1 MRLQN
6 DELKKII
13 SNLTLFATLSDE
25 TIDALVEK
33 FSISSH
39 KLGEMILH
47 KGEQGEYFYIVYSG
61 KLKVIDHN
69 AEREEIIIAQLSK
82 GDFFGE
88 RSLLKGEPVSSYIK
102 TDSETV
108 LARLSKNDFMTLVE
122 QESDF
127 NHYIQNYLFNRA
139 VQSFLRKFSVFGE
152 LSAKETSVWIKSL
165 QFENIVKK
173 GNWVFRQGDIADK
186 FYVIVGGHAEVI
198 INENGTNR
206 VIATLDEGQFF
217 GELAIINDAPRAA
230 GIYATTDLKLVS
242 MDKVSFKKLINSQPA
257 LAEKIDNVIEMYQM
271 QKQSGNEFGS
281 TYKDKEEL
289 TPAQEDI
296 LRKEAKEFEP
306 YIPKKKSWFSSHV
319 EEYPFVEQGDESD
332 CAASCISMVCK
343 KYDKH
348 VNISKIKD
356 IANVS
361 SSSATLLS
369 ISYASEKMGF
379 NTKALQVTFENLSSL
394 SLPAIIQWDDYHY
407 VVLYEVNKNEAVIAD
422 PAKGIVKIKREDFI
436 KSFNG
441 FVLVMEPT
449 SALHQ
454 LQESSLSFDRF
465 LTTIRPHK
473 RLTVEIFIVSL
484 IVSLFGLATP
494 IFTRLIIDN
503 IIVHQNVT
511 LLNTVVVGML
521 IITIF
526 MGLSIAL
533 RTYLITYLSN
543 KVQMSMLGS
552 FYKHILSLPMRF
564 FSQRKVGDIMARFN
578 ESSRVQHM
586 LTSSSLGLFVDIIML
601 IVYVAVMFSFNVNLT
616 LMIMGFILLATLL
629 TVSFTGML
637 KKLSNKSFAK
647 SAQADAYLVESITGI
662 HTIKSTA
669 SEITS
674 RWKWED
680 LYVES
685 LKVRSKAAMINSMTQ
700 SVAQMLR
707 TLSIMILLWYGTYL
721 VMEGEMTIGQVMA
734 FNMIVMM
741 VMAPINKILGMW
753 NEIQETI
760 MSVERLNDIYDQTP
774 EERLDEESLQHLP
787 KINGHIKF
795 EKVNFAYSRADKYIL
810 KNVTFEASPGQTIAI
825 IGRSG
830 SGKTTLINMLMRF
843 FTPTAGKI
851 LIDGY
856 NIHQMSIQSLRQ
868 QIGTVLQETHLFNG
882 TIRENIALGKPD
894 SSFGEIVEA
903 ATLAAAHEFIKDLP
917 MGYNTV
923 VGERGMGLSGGQK
936 QRLAIARALIGDPKI
951 LIFDEATSA
960 LDNESEKAIQTNLES
975 ITKDRTT
982 FIIAHR
988 LSTVK
993 NADKILVLDRG
1004 AIVEEG
1010 NHEQLI
1016 KKRGLYFYLHS
1027 QSLSMS

>member
-1 MRLQN
+1 MQN
-6 DELKKII
+6 NELKKII

-25 TIDALVEK
+25 TQDNLANK
-33 FSISSH
+33 FEITSH
-39 KLGEMILH
+39 PLGEMVLN
-47 KGEQGEYFYIVYSG
+47 KGDEGEYFYLVYSG
-61 KLKVIDHN
+61 KLKVLDYN
-69 AEREEIIIAQLSK
+69 NEKEEIVIALLNK
-82 GDFFGE
+82 GEFFGE
-88 RSLLKGEPVSSYIK
+88 RSLLKGEPASSWIK
-102 TDSETV
+102 TDTETV
-108 LARLSKNDFMTLVE
+108 LARLSKKDFMELV
-122 QESDF
+122 QKESDF
-127 NHYIQNYLFNRA
+127 SHYIQNYLFNRA

-165 QFENIVKK
+165 QFENIVK
-173 GNWVFRQGDIADK
+173 QGDYVFNQGDEADK
-186 FYVIVGGHAEVI
+186 FYVIVGGKADVVI
-198 INENGTNR
+198 NIDGKNKI
-206 VIATLDEGQFF
+206 VSTLDEGQFF

-230 GIYATTDLKLVS
+230 GIKAQSDLKLVS
-242 MDKVSFKKLINSQPA
+242 MDKESFKKLIDAQPA

-281 TYKDKEEL
+281 TQSDVDEL
-289 TPAQEDI
+289 TPAEED
-296 LRKEAKEFEP
+296 LLAKKDEYFEP
-306 YIPKKKSWFSSHV
+306 YIPKKKSFFASRPP
-319 EEYPFVEQGDESD
+319 EYPLVEQNNESD
-332 CAASCISMVCK
+332 CAAACITMVCK

-348 VNISKIKD
+348 VSMTKVRD

-361 SSSATLLS
+361 SEGATLLS

-379 NTKALQVTFENLSSL
+379 NTKAMQAKFEDLSSIT
-394 SLPAIIQWDDYHY
+394 LPAIIQWNDYHY
-407 VVLYEVNKNEAVIAD
+407 VVLYEADKKGVVIAD
-422 PAKGIVKIKREDFI
+422 PAHGIVKVSKEAFN

-441 FVLVMEPT
+441 FILIMEPT
-449 SALHQ
+449 ASLHMV
-454 LQESSLSFDRF
+454 EEASLSFDRF
-465 LTTIRPHK
+465 LSTIRPHK
-473 RLTVEIFIVSL
+473 RLTTEIFIVSL

-494 IFTRLIIDN
+494 LFTRLIIDN
-503 IIVHQNVT
+503 IIVHQNVS
-511 LLNTVVVGML
+511 LLNTVIIGML
-521 IITIF
+521 IITLF

-564 FSQRKVGDIMARFN
+564 FNQRKVGDIMARFN

-601 IVYVAVMFSFNVNLT
+601 VIYVLVMFSFNVNLT
-616 LMIMGFILLATLL
+616 LMIMGFILLATFI

-669 SEITS
+669 SETTA

-680 LYVES
+680 LYTES
-685 LKVRSKAAMINSMTQ
+685 LKVKSKATMINSMTGA
-700 SVAQMLR
+700 VAQMLR
-707 TLSIMILLWYGTYL
+707 TLSIMLLLWYGTYL

-741 VMAPINKILGMW
+741 VMAPISKILGMW
-753 NEIQETI
+753 NEIQETR
-760 MSVERLNDIYDQTP
+760 MSVERLNDIYDLP
-774 EERLDEESLQHLP
+774 AEEKLKEDSIQHLP
-787 KINGHIKF
+787 TVKGHIKF
-795 EKVNFAYSRADKYIL
+795 EKVNFAYSRAEKYIL
-810 KNVTFEASPGQTIAI
+810 KNVTFEAAPGQTIAI

-856 NIHQMSIQSLRQ
+856 NIHQMSIQSLRN

-894 SSFGEIVEA
+894 ASFGEIVEA
-903 ATLAAAHEFIKDLP
+903 ATLAAAHDFIKDLP

-936 QRLAIARALIGDPKI
+936 QRLAIARALIGDPRI

-975 ITKDRTT
+975 ITANRTT

-988 LSTVK
+988 LSTIK
-993 NADKILVLDRG
+993 NADKILVLDKG
-1004 AIVEEG
+1004 AVVEEG
-1010 NHEQLI
+1010 NHDQLI

>member
-1 MRLQN
+1 MQN

-13 SNLTLFATLSDE
+13 SNLTLFATLNDE
-25 TIDALVEK
+25 TLDAITEK
-33 FSISSH
+33 FSITSH
-39 KLGEMILH
+39 EMGETILN
-47 KGEQGEYFYIVYSG
+47 KGDNGEYFYLVYSG
-61 KLKVIDHN
+61 QVKVLDFN
-69 AEREEIIIAQLSK
+69 ADKEEIIIAQLGK

-88 RSLLKGEPVSSYIK
+88 RSLLKGEPASSSIK
-102 TDSETV
+102 TDTQTV
-108 LARLSKNDFMTLVE
+108 LARLSKSDFMELIE
-122 QESDF
+122 KESDF
-127 NHYIQNYLFNRA
+127 SYYIQNYLFNRA

-165 QFENIVKK
+165 QFENVVKQ
-173 GNWVFRQGDIADK
+173 GDWVFKQGDEADK
-186 FYVIVGGHAEVI
+186 FYVIVGGRADVI
-198 INENGTNR
+198 INSDGKNQI
-206 VIATLDEGQFF
+206 VLTLDEGQFF

-230 GIYATTDLKLVS
+230 GIKALTDLKLVS
-242 MDKVSFKKLINSQPA
+242 MDKDSFKKLIDTQPA
-257 LAEKIDNVIEMYQM
+257 LAQKIDNVIEMYKM
-271 QKQSGNEFGS
+271 RKQSGNEFGS
-281 TYKDKEEL
+281 KRSDVDEL
-289 TPAQEDI
+289 TPAEED
-296 LRKEAKEFEP
+296 LLAKDGKYFEP
-306 YIPKKKSWFSSHV
+306 YIPKKKGFFSSRAPI
-319 EEYPFVEQGDESD
+319 YPLIEQNDESD
-332 CAASCISMVCK
+332 CAAACITMICK

-348 VNISKIKD
+348 VSMTKIRD
-356 IANVS
+356 IANVTS
-361 SSSATLLS
+361 DGATLLS
-369 ISYASEKMGF
+369 ISYAAEKMGF
-379 NTKALQVTFENLSSL
+379 NTRAMQASFEQLSSIA
-394 SLPAIIQWDDYHY
+394 LPAIIQWNDYHY
-407 VVLYEVNKNEAVIAD
+407 VVLYEADKNGVVIAD
-422 PAKGIVKIKREDFI
+422 PAKGIIKVSKEIFN

-441 FVLVMEPT
+441 FILIMEPT
-449 SALHQ
+449 SNLNTI
-454 LQESSLSFDRF
+454 EETSLSLDRF
-465 LTTIRPHK
+465 LSVIRPHK

-503 IIVHQNVT
+503 IIVHQNVS

-564 FSQRKVGDIMARFN
+564 FNQRKVGDIMARFN

-616 LMIMGFILLATLL
+616 LMIMGFISMATIITL
-629 TVSFTGML
+629 SFTGML

-669 SEITS
+669 SETTS

-680 LYVES
+680 MYVES
-685 LKVRSKAAMINSMTQ
+685 LKVKSKATMINSMTGA
-700 SVAQMLR
+700 VAQMLR
-707 TLSIMILLWYGTYL
+707 TLSIMLLLWYGTYL

-753 NEIQETI
+753 NEVQETL
-760 MSVERLNDIYDQTP
+760 MSVDRLNDIYDLP
-774 EERLDEESLQHLP
+774 AEEKLDEESLQHLP
-787 KINGHIKF
+787 TISGHIKF
-795 EKVNFAYSRADKYIL
+795 EKVNFAYSRAEKYIL

-843 FTPTAGKI
+843 FTPTSGKI

-856 NIHQMSIQSLRQ
+856 NIHQMSIQSLRS

-894 SSFGEIVEA
+894 ASFGEIVEA
-903 ATLAAAHEFIKDLP
+903 ATLAAAHDFIKDLP

-960 LDNESEKAIQTNLES
+960 LDNESEKAIQTNLAS
-975 ITKDRTT
+975 ITKNRTT

-993 NADKILVLDRG
+993 NADKILVLDKG

-1010 NHEQLI
+1010 NHDQLI